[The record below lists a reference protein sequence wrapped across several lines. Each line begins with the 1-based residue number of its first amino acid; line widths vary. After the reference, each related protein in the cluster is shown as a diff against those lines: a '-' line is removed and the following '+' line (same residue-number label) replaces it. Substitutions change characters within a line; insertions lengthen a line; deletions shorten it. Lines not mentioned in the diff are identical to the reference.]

1 MAAMS
6 PTLDSL
12 FAGNHAVRQARID
25 TRGRSWTR
33 ANVGC
38 PDVVSKPLVFRKP
51 HQLRAGKMLENQTS
65 GRSSD
70 DVAEGVTAVA
80 KAKGKR
86 VALYLR
92 VSTSEQTTHNQRRQ
106 LQAVAARHKWEV
118 VGVFEDAGVSGAKGR
133 EHRPGLDAMMKVV
146 ARREVDMVAAWSVDR
161 LGRSL
166 IDLLGLLGEL
176 HSKGVDLFLHQQGL
190 DTSTPSGRAMFQ
202 MMGVFAEFERAMIR
216 ERVLAGIARA
226 RDQGTQLGR
235 RRLEDTD
242 SKKVAAIRSARK
254 KGVGI
259 RRIARDLGV
268 GVGTVL
274 RLTAEA

>member
-1 MAAMS
+1 
-6 PTLDSL
+6 
-12 FAGNHAVRQARID
+12 
-25 TRGRSWTR
+25 
-33 ANVGC
+33 
-38 PDVVSKPLVFRKP
+38 VFRKP
-51 HQLRAGKMLENQTS
+51 YGLCDGKLLENQTQAS
-65 GRSSD
+65 STFNVLRIFLPMNGR
-70 DVAEGVTAVA
+70 GVTAVA
-80 KAKGKR
+80 KIKGKR

-106 LQAVAARHKWEV
+106 LREVAARHKWEI
-118 VGVFEDAGVSGAKGR
+118 VGVFEDAGISGAKGR
-133 EHRPGLDAMMKVV
+133 EQRPGLYAMMKVV

-166 IDLLGLLGEL
+166 IDLLGFLGEL

-235 RRLEDTD
+235 RRL
-242 SKKVAAIRSARK
+242 KKRMPRRWQRFGVPEK
-254 KGVGI
+254 KGLASGALRGI
-259 RRIARDLGV
+259 SVSALAPCSG
-268 GVGTVL
+268 
-274 RLTAEA
+274 